1 MEKVYFRFSETLY
14 EYLSV
19 NAIKHSDKRLY
30 FYTGLDNYNVF
41 LHAYW
46 SLGDNFDHLQYV
58 YSERCDCISN
68 ETQFLSMLVNPFI
81 PTVLYSGRITGF
93 VSLF

>member
-1 MEKVYFRFSETLY
+1 MPSNILINVCTS
-14 EYLSV
+14 
-19 NAIKHSDKRLY
+19 IQ
-30 FYTGLDNYNVF
+30 GLIIIMF

-46 SLGDNFDHLQYV
+46 SLGDNFDHLQYA

-68 ETQFLSMLVNPFI
+68 ETQFLLMLVNPFI
-81 PTVLYSGRITGF
+81 PTVPYSGRITGF